1 MLEDRNGKLEQDHS
15 YKHSQLSNYDLKF
28 IPLQKDFS
36 FQVESTW
43 YQFTCLIKIL
53 SKFSDFIYAKISSTQ
68 FSIFLK
74 SPTHLGIRISYSIPL
89 RSFDIYE
96 FNLESDVYLCISLD
110 DLKNVI
116 ERFNRKTVS
125 SFAFLYYTK
134 SQQIAL
140 SVDKRTF
147 YLNLLDYTPA
157 PDEVNFSFNSDSY
170 TFKLNFNTK
179 ELVEIIIDESIFSGT
194 LEISY
199 NHQANILE
207 FNSSHDKCNITN
219 TIELHLESNTLSSM
233 KESYSFDLAPL
244 IKLSKPRNLLP
255 SICSE
260 IEVFFK
266 ENKVILYSASPLGT
280 FMYCQPYLENSPQDI
295 SEEKDSELIDFSVLE
310 PEEFIHAFKDRP
322 NVSPNFIP
330 KKKVRKY
337 LQPKKQFSPENF
349 LEEFKDD
356 RKKQLVYKETHFTNS
371 GNSIHSKV
379 SKNDAKRRRKAIQKN
394 KVERKKEEKKFRER
408 QRQNFRPII
417 KEGSS
422 HDD

>member
-36 FQVESTW
+36 FQLESTW

-53 SKFSDFIYAKISSTQ
+53 SKFSDFIYVKISSIQ

-74 SPTHLGIRISYSIPL
+74 SPTYSGIKISFSIPL
-89 RSFDIYE
+89 RSFDVYE
-96 FNLESDVYLCISLD
+96 YNLENDMYLCISLD
-110 DLKNVI
+110 DLKNII

-125 SFAFLYYTK
+125 SFDFIYYK
-134 SQQIAL
+134 KMQQIAL
-140 SVDKRTF
+140 SVDKKTF

-179 ELVEIIIDESIFSGT
+179 ELVEIIIDESIFSDT

-207 FNSSHDKCNITN
+207 FNSSHDKCDITN

-233 KESYSFDLAPL
+233 KELYSFDLTPL
-244 IKLSKPRNLLP
+244 IKLSRPRNLLP

-266 ENKVILYSASPLGT
+266 ENNVILYSTSALGT
-280 FMYCQPYLENSPQDI
+280 FIFCQPYLENSPHDI
-295 SEEKDSELIDFSVLE
+295 PEEKDTELIDFSVLE

-322 NVSPNFIP
+322 NVSPNFTP
-330 KKKVRKY
+330 KKKVKKY
-337 LQPKKQFSPENF
+337 LQPKKQFSSDNF

-356 RKKQLVYKETHFTNS
+356 RKKKLVYKETYFTNS
-371 GNSIHSKV
+371 GNSIHSRALH
-379 SKNDAKRRRKAIQKN
+379 NDVKRRKQTSHRTNSK
-394 KVERKKEEKKFRER
+394 RKKEEKKFREL
-408 QRQNFRPII
+408 QKQNFNSII
-417 KEGSS
+417 EEGSS